1 MEGDF
6 SYASKEEM
14 GIELG
19 NGFTCDSDGNVE
31 RCCNKH
37 WCYDTNGVAY
47 GTHCVGSNSPVAIRI
62 DNKTNNL
69 FELDVDDAKYSLQYG
84 TCPEAPHPNHIV
96 CYDSEEY
103 CKMFHGVNNSI

>member
-19 NGFTCDSDGNVE
+19 NGFTCDSDGDVE

-37 WCYDTNGVAY
+37 W
-47 GTHCVGSNSPVAIRI
+47 
-62 DNKTNNL
+62 
-69 FELDVDDAKYSLQYG
+69 
-84 TCPEAPHPNHIV
+84 
-96 CYDSEEY
+96 
-103 CKMFHGVNNSI
+103 